1 MESLKNFIKDLDELV
16 NRFIKGYKLYGP
28 NYQNPVLECEIKKNE
43 YSCKIPSYL
52 GIKDEDIIS
61 TLSRIC
67 NYISIDSYSCNVRIS
82 NYSEA
87 PESIQKE
94 LKFILDEMN
103 RFKIVKFRKLYINE
117 TKGLKVQRGLIEVS
131 FYINY

>member
-1 MESLKNFIKDLDELV
+1 MEILKNFIKDLDELV
-16 NRFIKGYKLYGP
+16 NKFIKGYKLYGP

-43 YSCKIPSYL
+43 YSCKIPSYS

-61 TLSRIC
+61 ILSRIC
-67 NYISIDSYSCNVRIS
+67 NYIGIDSYSCNVRIS
-82 NYSEA
+82 NYLEA
-87 PESIQKE
+87 PESIQRE

-103 RFKIVKFRKLYINE
+103 GVKIVKFKRLYINE
-117 TKGLKVQRGLIEVS
+117 TKGPKVQRGLIEVS

>member
-16 NRFIKGYKLYGP
+16 NKFIKGYKLYGP

-61 TLSRIC
+61 ILSRIC
-67 NYISIDSYSCNVRIS
+67 NYIGIDSYSCNVRIS

-94 LKFILDEMN
+94 LKFILDEMKGV
-103 RFKIVKFRKLYINE
+103 KIVKFKRPYISGIE
-117 TKGLKVQRGLIEVS
+117 GLKAQRWLIEVS

>member
-1 MESLKNFIKDLDELV
+1 MESLRNLIKNLDELV
-16 NRFIKGYKLYGP
+16 NRFKLYGP
-28 NYQNPVLECEIKKNE
+28 NYQNPVLECEIKENE
-43 YSCKIPSYL
+43 YSCKIPSYS

-67 NYISIDSYSCNVRIS
+67 NYIGTDSYSCNVRIS
-82 NYSEA
+82 NYPEA
-87 PESIQKE
+87 PESIQRE

-103 RFKIVKFRKLYINE
+103 RVKIVKFIEPYINE
-117 TKGLKVQRGLIEVS
+117 TKGLKVQRGVIQIS

>member
-52 GIKDEDIIS
+52 GIKDEDVIS
-61 TLSRIC
+61 ILSRIC
-67 NYISIDSYSCNVRIS
+67 SYIGIDSYSCNVRIS

-94 LKFILDEMN
+94 LKFILDEMKGV
-103 RFKIVKFRKLYINE
+103 KIVKFRKLYISRIE
-117 TKGLKVQRGLIEVS
+117 GLKVQRGLIEVS

>member
-1 MESLKNFIKDLDELV
+1 MESLKNFINDLDELV
-16 NRFIKGYKLYGP
+16 KRFIKGYKLYGP

-43 YSCKIPSYL
+43 YSCKIPSYF

-67 NYISIDSYSCNVRIS
+67 NYIGTDSYSCNVRIS
-82 NYSEA
+82 NYPEA
-87 PESIQKE
+87 PESMQRE

-103 RFKIVKFRKLYINE
+103 RVKIVKFSEPYINE
-117 TKGLKVQRGLIEVS
+117 TKGLKVQRGMIQVS
-131 FYINY
+131 FYISY

>member
-16 NRFIKGYKLYGP
+16 NKFIKGYKLYGP

-67 NYISIDSYSCNVRIS
+67 NYIGIDSYSCNVRIS

-94 LKFILDEMN
+94 LKFILDEMKGV
-103 RFKIVKFRKLYINE
+103 KIVKFRKLYISRIE
-117 TKGLKVQRGLIEVS
+117 GLKVQRGLIEVS

>member
-1 MESLKNFIKDLDELV
+1 MESLKNLIKNLDALV
-16 NRFIKGYKLYGP
+16 NRFKLYGP
-28 NYQNPVLECEIKKNE
+28 NYQNPVLECEIKENE
-43 YSCKIPSYL
+43 HSCKIPSYF

-67 NYISIDSYSCNVRIS
+67 NYIGTDSYSCNVRIS
-82 NYSEA
+82 NYPEA
-87 PESIQKE
+87 PESIQRE

-103 RFKIVKFRKLYINE
+103 RVKIVKFSEPYINE
-117 TKGLKVQRGLIEVS
+117 TKGLKVQRGVIQIS